1 MTKQPF
7 KTLVLASLA
16 VAMAGC
22 SQVPPEAYFNHGSPE
37 SLLDQSSEVVNFD
50 LSTYTALDDLMNWV
64 NQDQPTR
71 AELYCASGDATCAEA
86 EQILKQFGVP
96 AVHVTS
102 ADNLVTLVYE
112 RVLARD
118 CENRYMEN
126 TVNPY
131 NLNHPTFGCSNASNM
146 VQMVTDKRQFTSP
159 ALLEMQDAERVE
171 RVMDG
176 YRQPYN
182 VTPPKISSDFEKQ
195 LDIRTD
201 SQ

>member
-1 MTKQPF
+1 M
-7 KTLVLASLA
+7 
-16 VAMAGC
+16 
-22 SQVPPEAYFNHGSPE
+22 
-37 SLLDQSSEVVNFD
+37 
-50 LSTYTALDDLMNWV
+50 
-64 NQDQPTR
+64 
-71 AELYCASGDATCAEA
+71 
-86 EQILKQFGVP
+86 
-96 AVHVTS
+96 
-102 ADNLVTLVYE
+102 TLVYE

-131 NLNHPTFGCSNASNM
+131 NLNYPTFGCSNASNM

-176 YRQPYN
+176 YRKPYN
-182 VTPPKISSDFEKQ
+182 VTPPKINSAFEKV
-195 LDIRTD
+195 LDIRTK